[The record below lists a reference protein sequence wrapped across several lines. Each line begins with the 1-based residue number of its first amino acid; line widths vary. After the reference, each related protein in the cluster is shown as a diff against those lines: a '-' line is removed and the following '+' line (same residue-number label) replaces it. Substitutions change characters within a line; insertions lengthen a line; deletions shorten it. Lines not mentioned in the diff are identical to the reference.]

1 MTGPRSRPGARRD
14 EFFDAAAANSEMTEK
29 LRRNDLRRRAR
40 VRGLELRQ
48 SSYGYA
54 LLDAARERFGG
65 RNDLT
70 LDEVAA
76 HLDES
81 A

>member
-1 MTGPRSRPGARRD
+1 MVD
-14 EFFDAAAANSEMTEK
+14 K
-29 LRRNDLRRRAR
+29 LRRNGLKRKAR
-40 VRGLELRQ
+40 SRGLELRH

-54 LLDAARERFGG
+54 LIDAERNRVDD

-76 HLDES
+76 RLDG
-81 A
+81 